1 VVSGPWDCCKAE
13 RDIWLSKLGD
23 HISSHLA
30 VIKPME
36 EPTKIDLLNSDV
48 EALLLDQVCLAVEE
62 QISKFI
68 DNSEAEEK
76 KDSQE
81 DYVPSEQS
89 SSPESSQSCSQDQG
103 EELDDG
109 EEAAV
114 QEQKEPVVID
124 LTKSG

>member
-1 VVSGPWDCCKAE
+1 
-13 RDIWLSKLGD
+13 
-23 HISSHLA
+23 
-30 VIKPME
+30 ME

-124 LTKSG
+124 LTKSE